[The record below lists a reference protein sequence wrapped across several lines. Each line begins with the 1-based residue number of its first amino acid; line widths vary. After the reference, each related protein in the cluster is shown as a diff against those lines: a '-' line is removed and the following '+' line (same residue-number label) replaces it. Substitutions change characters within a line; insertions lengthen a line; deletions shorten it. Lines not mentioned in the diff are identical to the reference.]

1 MPQKKTQQFLL
12 KMWCFYSSLESCK
25 IFGVL
30 CSKICSQE
38 LSKIAQF
45 GHTVQLSKES
55 FITLTIGPDLISSFT
70 GSLFSLHERRL
81 SRRQKII
88 RPRFFWHRRQ
98 SGRFLLRSCCLSVR
112 TWLHWSSL
120 WIGWDIRIRTQYPL
134 KLQLFAIT
142 DDGVNNAIFASLISD
157 NYWL

>member
-1 MPQKKTQQFLL
+1 MSEPSKNVKTMLFLSKIILLNCLLLSKWPILVVLVQSEMQIFSKDSVTGCLNKKLPKVCPKRRHNSFYL
-12 KMWCFYSSLESCK
+12 KCDVFYSSLESCK

-88 RPRFFWHRRQ
+88 RPRFF
-98 SGRFLLRSCCLSVR
+98 
-112 TWLHWSSL
+112 
-120 WIGWDIRIRTQYPL
+120 
-134 KLQLFAIT
+134 
-142 DDGVNNAIFASLISD
+142 
-157 NYWL
+157 